1 MNRVAGLSAI
11 HRVRVQ
17 EETRMKPVRFMFGA
31 ASALLAVVMLASL
44 SAQEARFDNRR
55 DDDERSGNRQS
66 GKHLFERETFGGNG
80 RTCETCH
87 SAETGTVSPED
98 ARRRFKQDRR
108 DPLFLHD
115 GSDDG
120 NGHGV
125 SRMLND
131 ATILV
136 EIPLP
141 ANVSL
146 ADDPAARSVVLRRG
160 IPTTL
165 NTPALDPVLML
176 DGRQPDLRLQAAG
189 AIHDH
194 AQALVVPSGKD
205 LTRIA
210 EFEQTDRFFSSE
222 ALRRFARGGPAPSLP
237 RGRTESEQRG
247 RRFFEDL
254 PPNPANFPEGL
265 KDGLCSACHSGPLL
279 NTANQFLQ
287 LVVPGAAPGTRFQS
301 VGVSEFNSL
310 GNPVRPF
317 VFTNADGSQTTVMSP
332 DPGRALITGVGPKDD
347 PTFESFNSF
356 KISPLRGVR
365 TTAPYFHDN
374 SAKTL
379 EDVVRHYANFF
390 AFVSNGVITLSEQ
403 DQADIVAYMKL
414 L

>member
-1 MNRVAGLSAI
+1 
-11 HRVRVQ
+11 
-17 EETRMKPVRFMFGA
+17 MKPVRVMFGA
-31 ASALLAVVMLASL
+31 VGALFGVAMFASV
-44 SAQEARFDNRR
+44 SAQGGGSVGHGQD
-55 DDDERSGNRQS
+55 

-80 RTCETCH
+80 RTCATCH
-87 SAETGTVSPED
+87 TSETGTVSPED
-98 ARRRFKQDRR
+98 ARRRFEANPR

-125 SRMLND
+125 SRMLKD

-141 ANVSL
+141 DGVSL
-146 ADDPAARSVVLRRG
+146 ADDPDARSVVLRRG
-160 IPTTL
+160 IASTI
-165 NTPALDPVLML
+165 NTPALDPVLMF
-176 DGRQPDLRLQAAG
+176 DGRQPSLRAQATG

-194 AQALVVPSGKD
+194 AQALVAPTGKE
-205 LTRIA
+205 LSRLE
-210 EFEQTDRFFSSE
+210 EFQLTDRFFSSP
-222 ALRRFARGGPAPSLP
+222 ALRRWAQGGPAPALP
-237 RGRTESEQRG
+237 EGKTASETRG

-279 NTANQFLQ
+279 NEANAFLQ
-287 LVVPGAAPGTRFQS
+287 LVVPGALPGTRFQT
-301 VGVSEFNSL
+301 VGVSEVNAL
-310 GNPVRPF
+310 GNPARPF
-317 VFTNADGSQTTVMSP
+317 VFTSADGTKTTVVTP
-332 DPGRALITGVGPKDD
+332 DPGRALITGIGPKDD
-347 PTFESFNSF
+347 PTLENVNAF

-365 TTAPYFHDN
+365 NTAPYFHDN
-374 SAKTL
+374 SARTL

-390 AFVSNGVITLSEQ
+390 AFASNGVIVLSEQ

>member
-1 MNRVAGLSAI
+1 
-11 HRVRVQ
+11 
-17 EETRMKPVRFMFGA
+17 MFGA
-31 ASALLAVVMLASL
+31 VGALFGVAMFASV
-44 SAQEARFDNRR
+44 SAQGGGGVGD
-55 DDDERSGNRQS
+55 RQD

-80 RTCETCH
+80 RTCATCH
-87 SAETGTVSPED
+87 TSETGTVSPEE
-98 ARRRFKQDRR
+98 ARRRFEANPR

-125 SRMLND
+125 SRMLKD

-141 ANVSL
+141 DGVSL
-146 ADDPAARSVVLRRG
+146 ADDPEARSVVLRRG
-160 IPTTL
+160 IASTI
-165 NTPALDPVLML
+165 NTPALDPMLMF
-176 DGRQPDLRLQAAG
+176 DGRQPNLRSQATG

-194 AQALVVPSGKD
+194 AQALVAPTGKE
-205 LTRIA
+205 LTRLE
-210 EFEQTDRFFSSE
+210 EFQLTDRFFSSP
-222 ALRRFARGGPAPSLP
+222 ALRRWAQGGPAPALP
-237 RGRTESEQRG
+237 EGTTASETRG

-279 NTANQFLQ
+279 NEANAFLQ
-287 LVVPGAAPGTRFQS
+287 LVVPGALSGTRFQT
-301 VGVSEFNSL
+301 VGVSEVNAL
-310 GNPVRPF
+310 GNPARPF
-317 VFTNADGSQTTVMSP
+317 VFTNADGTKTTVVTP
-332 DPGRALITGVGPKDD
+332 DPGRALITGIGPKDD
-347 PTFESFNSF
+347 PTFENVNAF

-365 TTAPYFHDN
+365 NTAPYFHDN
-374 SAKTL
+374 SARTL

-390 AFVSNGVITLSEQ
+390 AFVSNGVIILSEQ